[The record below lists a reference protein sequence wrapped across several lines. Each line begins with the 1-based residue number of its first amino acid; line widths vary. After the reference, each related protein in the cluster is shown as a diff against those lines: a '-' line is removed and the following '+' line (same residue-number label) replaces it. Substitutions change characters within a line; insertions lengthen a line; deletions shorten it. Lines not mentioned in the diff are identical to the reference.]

1 MALVL
6 LLSPTDVL
14 NEFIKDMDLA
24 RDDTGWFFAIAYNP
38 SFQLPQNRLQMWTL
52 LLIVRR
58 FGNRPSQSVTLAM
71 YLAGMSYVA
80 TSQTVSSLMPTTT
93 LQLQYTN

>member
-1 MALVL
+1 MLIPRSFYDTLAFSHSMGNGTGLTVTVL

-38 SFQLPQNRLQMWTL
+38 SFQLPQSRL
-52 LLIVRR
+52 
-58 FGNRPSQSVTLAM
+58 
-71 YLAGMSYVA
+71 
-80 TSQTVSSLMPTTT
+80 
-93 LQLQYTN
+93 

>member
-38 SFQLPQNRLQMWTL
+38 SFQLPQNRLWEHGGSVVAIIDDGYL
-52 LLIVRR
+52 LGL
-58 FGNRPSQSVTLAM
+58 GPLE
-71 YLAGMSYVA
+71 
-80 TSQTVSSLMPTTT
+80 
-93 LQLQYTN
+93 